1 MIRPSSPLTM
11 LLSRHTRRREVITL
25 LGGAAVAWPLAARAQ
40 QSAMPVVGFLN
51 SRSRSSLPHLLP
63 AFRQGLKE
71 TGFVEGENL
80 NIEFRF
86 ADGHYDR
93 LPALAAELVQRRVA
107 VIAVASTIATVAAKQ
122 ATQSIPIVFFQGG
135 DPVKLGFVP
144 SLHRPGANIT
154 GASFLTDELVQ
165 KRLEVLHELLPKA
178 SVIGLLV
185 NPSFSTTEEAATNA
199 QVAAAAFG
207 IKVVLG
213 EAVAERDFE
222 PAFAALVRQ
231 GAQAL
236 LVAPDPYFNSQAT
249 LLVALAARHALPT
262 MYQLREYVA
271 EGGLMSYGTNLSDVW
286 RLGGTYV
293 GRILKGEKAAD
304 LPVQQSTRVELVI
317 NLKTAKTL
325 GLDIPPTLLARA
337 DEVIE

>member
-1 MIRPSSPLTM
+1 MI
-11 LLSRHTRRREVITL
+11 RRREFITL
-25 LGGAAVAWPLAARAQ
+25 LGGAAVAWPTAARAQ
-40 QSAMPVVGFLN
+40 QPTVPIIGFLN

-63 AFRQGLKE
+63 AFREGLRE

-80 NIEFRF
+80 NIEFRW
-86 ADGHYDR
+86 ADGQYDK
-93 LPALAAELVQRRVA
+93 LPALAADLVQRQVA
-107 VIAVASTIATVAAKQ
+107 VIAVASTVATMAAKQ
-122 ATQSIPIVFFQGG
+122 ATQTIPIVFFQGG
-135 DPVKLGFVP
+135 DPIKLGFVA

-165 KRLEVLHELLPKA
+165 KRFEVLHELLPKA
-178 SVIGLLV
+178 TVIGLLV
-185 NPSFSTTEEAATNA
+185 NPSFSTTEEAAKNA
-199 QVAAAAFG
+199 RVAAAVFG
-207 IKVVLG
+207 IKVVIA

-222 PAFAALVRQ
+222 PAFATLVQ
-231 GAQAL
+231 QSAQAL
-236 LVAPDPYFNSQAT
+236 LVAPDPYFNSHAT
-249 LLVALAARHALPT
+249 TLVALAARHALPAI
-262 MYQLREYVA
+262 YQLREYVA

-317 NLKTAKTL
+317 NLKTATAL
-325 GLDIPPTLLARA
+325 GLDVPPTLLARA